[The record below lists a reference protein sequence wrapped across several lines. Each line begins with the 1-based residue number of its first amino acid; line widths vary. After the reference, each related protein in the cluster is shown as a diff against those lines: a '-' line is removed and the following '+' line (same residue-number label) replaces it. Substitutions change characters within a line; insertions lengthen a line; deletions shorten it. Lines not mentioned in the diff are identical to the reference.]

1 MVAVPSGQAM
11 VMVTLLPDC
20 LKSVILHFSLPRE
33 PIAFF
38 ASPFSVH
45 TCCFW
50 APMPAGMP
58 GMFICE
64 VTSQSSSLPAANA
77 DAPKANA
84 KASENILC
92 IFFPFV
98 EPRANY
104 DLGSA
109 HAGCPD
115 SRRPRLRRRRG

>member
-33 PIAFF
+33 LIAFF
-38 ASPFSVH
+38 ASPFSAH
-45 TCCFW
+45 TGCFW
-50 APMPAGMP
+50 APVPAGMP

-64 VTSQSSSLPAANA
+64 LTSQSSSLPAAN
-77 DAPKANA
+77 DVPKPNA
-84 KASENILC
+84 KASANILS
-92 IFFPFV
+92 IFFPLI

-109 HAGCPD
+109 HAGCPY
-115 SRRPRLRRRRG
+115 SRRPRLRRQR

>member
-33 PIAFF
+33 LIAFF

-45 TCCFW
+45 TWCFW

-64 VTSQSSSLPAANA
+64 LTSQSSSLPAAN
-77 DAPKANA
+77 DVPKPNA
-84 KASENILC
+84 KASVKSVFKIP
-92 IFFPFV
+92 PFVV

-115 SRRPRLRRRRG
+115 SRRPRLRRQ